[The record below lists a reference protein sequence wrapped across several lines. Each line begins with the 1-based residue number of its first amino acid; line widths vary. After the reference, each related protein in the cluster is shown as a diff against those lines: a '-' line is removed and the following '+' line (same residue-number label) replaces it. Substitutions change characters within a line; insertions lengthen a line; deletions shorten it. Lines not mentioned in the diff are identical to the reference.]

1 MLYPFINPIHYW
13 WFWLIIVII
22 FIINAFFM
30 LYSEGIIFRLKKW
43 LEKEL
48 SKDGK

>member
-1 MLYPFINPIHYW
+1 MTSQLCPECMLYPFTNPIHYW

-30 LYSEGIIFRLKKW
+30 LYWMWKY
-43 LEKEL
+43 EK
-48 SKDGK
+48 